1 MVWNRWECKGETLLT
16 KDKFPVTSVIR
27 FLRENQVDFI
37 ERPYKYEEHGGT
49 ETAAKAFGMDEHLV
63 IKTLV
68 MEDDQKRPFIILMH
82 GDKEVS
88 TKALARTMGV
98 KSVIPCSP
106 EVAFKHT
113 GYMVGGISPFG
124 TKKQLPI
131 YVEES
136 ILSLPKIFINAG
148 RRGLLC
154 EMSPA
159 NLIKILKAIPV
170 KVAR

>member
-1 MVWNRWECKGETLLT
+1 LT
-16 KDKFPVTSVIR
+16 KEKFPVTSATR
-27 FLRENQVDFI
+27 FLRENQIDFI

-49 ETAAKAFGMDEHLV
+49 EIAAEAFGVDEQLV

-68 MEDDQKRPFIILMH
+68 MEDDQKTPFIILMH
-82 GDKEVS
+82 GDKQVS
-88 TKALARTMGV
+88 TKALARTIGV
-98 KSVIPCSP
+98 KLVNPCTP
-106 EVAFKHT
+106 EVALKHT

-124 TKKQLPI
+124 TKKALRVYI
-131 YVEES
+131 EES
-136 ILSLPKIFINAG
+136 ILSLPRIFINAG

-159 NLIKILKAIPV
+159 DLIKILKPIPV

>member
-1 MVWNRWECKGETLLT
+1 LT
-16 KDKFPVTSVIR
+16 KDKFPVTSAVR
-27 FLRENQVDFI
+27 FLREHQIDFI

-49 ETAAKAFGMDEHLV
+49 EVAARELGLDEHSV

-68 MEDDQKRPFIILMH
+68 MEDDRRSPLIILMH

-88 TKALARTMGV
+88 TKELARVIGV
-98 KSVIPCSP
+98 KSVHPCDTQ
-106 EVAFKHT
+106 AALKHT
-113 GYMVGGISPFG
+113 GYTVGGIAPFG
-124 TKKQLPI
+124 TKKQLPV

-136 ILSLPKIFINAG
+136 ILSLSKIYINAG

-154 EMSPA
+154 EMSPSDLVRVL
-159 NLIKILKAIPV
+159 NPRTV